1 MIVYFFSKN
10 YWFYCLVLLVGASCS
25 SDIGQQLKTFP
36 TAYGSRNQLVVVADE
51 EVWKSA
57 IGDSIRY
64 YYSSA
69 YPILPQPEPI
79 FDLTHYTPEELE
91 EDQFKKQLRNYLI
104 VGNLQ
109 NMDSPTTQFILKNL
123 GEEKV
128 EAVKADQNNSTA
140 VGIDKWARGQ
150 LLVFLYSNNEA
161 LLKAQIIST
170 FPAIKKRIDQANR
183 SKIIATL
190 YVNGENNVIIKEMQD
205 AMQIK
210 MRVPK
215 EFFTALN
222 EENTYWIRRETPVSS
237 SNIMIFKTPYETQS
251 QLTRPY
257 LKSLQDSL
265 GKKLVSSELEG
276 TYMQINDI
284 DLPMLT
290 EVTSLNGNYALE
302 ARGIWEIVNDYMGGA
317 FVSYLTVN
325 PKNSQL
331 LFINAFVHA
340 PGEDKREF
348 IQDLEYIVST
358 LEF

>member
-1 MIVYFFSKN
+1 MGN
-10 YWFYCLVLLVGASCS
+10 
-25 SDIGQQLKTFP
+25 QLKTFP
-36 TAYGSRNQLVVVADE
+36 TAYGSRNQVVVVADD

-104 VGNLQ
+104 VGDLQ

-128 EAVKADQNNSTA
+128 KSVKADQNNSTA
-140 VGIDKWARGQ
+140 VGTDKWAKGQ
-150 LLVFLYSNNEA
+150 LLVFLYSDDET
-161 LLKAQIIST
+161 LLKEQIINT

-190 YVNGENNVIIKEMQD
+190 YVNGENNIIIKEMQD
-205 AMQIK
+205 AMQVK
-210 MRVPK
+210 MRVAK
-215 EFFTALN
+215 RVFTALN

-237 SNIMIFKTPYETQS
+237 SNIMIFKTPYKSQS
-251 QLTRPY
+251 QLSRPY
-257 LKSLQDSL
+257 LKAVQDSL

-348 IQDLEYIVST
+348 VQDLEYIVST